1 MKKIL
6 FLLLALFLTGSLFSQ
21 VGIVT
26 IEKNS
31 ELVPVEQWYTI
42 RDKEFDNH
50 TFYYAETKKTK
61 LFLRE
66 LLKEF
71 DLDIDFPENVDTDG
85 DPYWIIE
92 NENGYTTYLYLSLAD
107 EDSIITAVVE

>member
-1 MKKIL
+1 MRNIFLVLIGL
-6 FLLLALFLTGSLFSQ
+6 FISLNLFSQ

-26 IEKNS
+26 IEKNA

-61 LFLRE
+61 LFLSE
-66 LLKEF
+66 LLKEY
-71 DLDIDFPENVDTDG
+71 DMDIDFPEKVDTDG
-85 DPYWIIE
+85 DSYWIIE
-92 NENGYTTYLYLSLAD
+92 NENGYTTYLYLTLSE

>member
-1 MKKIL
+1 MKNFLFIL
-6 FLLLALFLTGSLFSQ
+6 IALLSTSSLFSQ

-50 TFYYAETKKTK
+50 TLYYAETKKTK

-92 NENGYTTYLYLSLAD
+92 NENGYTTYVYLSLAD

>member
-1 MKKIL
+1 MKNFL
-6 FLLLALFLTGSLFSQ
+6 FLLLALLSSGSLFSQ
-21 VGIVT
+21 IGIVT
-26 IEKNS
+26 IEKKS

-50 TFYYAETKKTK
+50 AFYYAETKKTK
-61 LFLRE
+61 LFLSE
-66 LLKEF
+66 LLKEY
-71 DLDIDFPENVDTDG
+71 DLDIDFPEKVDTDG

-92 NENGYTTYLYLSLAD
+92 NENGYTTYLYLTHAD